1 MYLAWYCLKIPSGL
15 IDSTPLLFINKGIT
29 NMESNKN
36 NKAAVSIGAAVA
48 IGVAIGV
55 ALNNVAMGVSIGVA
69 LGVAFYATAKN
80 KSK

>member
-1 MYLAWYCLKIPSGL
+1 MYFAWYCLKRSGERIEL
-15 IDSTPLLFINKGIT
+15 TILLFIKKGIT
-29 NMESNKN
+29 KMESNKN

-69 LGVAFYATAKN
+69 LGVAFYAAAKN

>member
-1 MYLAWYCLKIPSGL
+1 
-15 IDSTPLLFINKGIT
+15 
-29 NMESNKN
+29 MESNKN
-36 NKAAVSIGAAVA
+36 NKAAVSIGGA
-48 IGVAIGV
+48 VAIGV

>member
-1 MYLAWYCLKIPSGL
+1 MYSAWYCLKRSGEL
-15 IDSTPLLFINKGIT
+15 FELTLLLFMKKGIT

-36 NKAAVSIGAAVA
+36 NKTAVSIGAAVA

-69 LGVAFYATAKN
+69 LGVAFYAAAKN

>member
-1 MYLAWYCLKIPSGL
+1 MYSAWYCLKRSGEL
-15 IDSTPLLFINKGIT
+15 FELTSFMFINKGII

-55 ALNNVAMGVSIGVA
+55 ALDNVAMGVSIGVA
-69 LGVAFYATAKN
+69 LGVAFYAAAKN